1 VLFYG
6 CVAGEVSK
14 NRLLGIHAWKEQL
27 LSKEQWNNNV
37 TNSKPSVV
45 RSSMATFECTCS
57 EHTLLTVMG
66 RSVPALHYQD
76 KVSRRL
82 LKLCRNGDRFRIQS
96 QMTRGVGTLVGKLRN
111 ASQCLLELGALK
123 KRPRSC

>member
-1 VLFYG
+1 MSKCFPLVLFYG

-45 RSSMATFECTCS
+45 RSSMATFEWTCS

-66 RSVPALHYQD
+66 RSVPASHYQD

-82 LKLCRNGDRFRIQS
+82 LKNSAEMAIGGETRHSASWSSARSRNGPEAAR
-96 QMTRGVGTLVGKLRN
+96 
-111 ASQCLLELGALK
+111 ASFV
-123 KRPRSC
+123 